1 MKTLLIPLA
10 CVTLTLSLGAAAQ
23 DAPAP
28 APGEPNVRA
37 ACAADFKKLC
47 SDVQPGGGRI
57 RQCIAAHKDELSQGC
72 RDALA
77 QARAHR
83 QAQGA
88 PGPTESP
95 PPPKPQQ

>member
-10 CVTLTLSLGAAAQ
+10 CVSFMLSLGAAAQ

-28 APGEPNVRA
+28 APAEPVRT

-88 PGPTESP
+88 AGEPQSP

>member
-1 MKTLLIPLA
+1 MKTLLIPFA
-10 CVTLTLSLGAAAQ
+10 CAVLTLSLGAAAQ

-28 APGEPNVRA
+28 APAEPNVRA

-88 PGPTESP
+88 AGEPQSP